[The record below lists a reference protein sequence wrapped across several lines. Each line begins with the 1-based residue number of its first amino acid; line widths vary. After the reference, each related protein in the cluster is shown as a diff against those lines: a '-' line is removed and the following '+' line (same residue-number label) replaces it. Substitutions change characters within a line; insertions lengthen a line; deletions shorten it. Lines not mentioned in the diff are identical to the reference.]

1 MSKTLVHYDIVG
13 SFLRPEELKKARA
26 DFAAG
31 NISKTD
37 LKKVE
42 DEEIAK
48 LVKKEEKA
56 GLKIVTDGEFRRSY
70 WHLDTFGA
78 SVELS
83 TLLKNMATSS
93 TMKKLVMIL
102 LKLRERLNLQVII
115 QI

>member
-70 WHLDTFGA
+70 WHLDTFWG
-78 SVELS
+78 SRW
-83 TLLKNMATSS
+83 N
-93 TMKKLVMIL
+93 
-102 LKLRERLNLQVII
+102 
-115 QI
+115 